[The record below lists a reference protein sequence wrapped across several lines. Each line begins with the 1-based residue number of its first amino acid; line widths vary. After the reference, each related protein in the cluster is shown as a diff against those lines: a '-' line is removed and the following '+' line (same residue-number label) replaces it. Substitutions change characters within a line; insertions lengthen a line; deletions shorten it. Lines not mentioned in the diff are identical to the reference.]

1 MTIIVITL
9 FFYLNFIFRD
19 FIFYIND
26 MIIHIKTGIKIFLI
40 LNLINDQ
47 CFNILCCSCC
57 RCNKKKSNRTDN
69 SQYIEFGSSNGEDVN
84 SSNGKDVNSSNG
96 KDVNSSNGKDI
107 ISSKKGQNIKSE
119 LNKENKPKKE
129 KFKNTADNTTIKDSF
144 VDSKKK

>member
-84 SSNGKDVNSSNG
+84 SSNGKD
-96 KDVNSSNGKDI
+96 I